1 MWRANRLIQRIT
13 IQPRLATAR
22 DYDCAEA
29 ACERLVSS
37 FPAAVWATPERLGDP
52 VAL

>member
-22 DYDCAEA
+22 DYDRAEA
-29 ACERLVSS
+29 ACMLVAIANTEADI
-37 FPAAVWATPERLGDP
+37 PDRDRA
-52 VAL
+52 